1 MKPIVALVGRPN
13 VGKSTLFNRITRS
26 KSALVDNFPGVTR
39 DRNYADTAWDD
50 IGFTVVDTG
59 GFADED
65 EGGFAAQIREQ
76 VHQAIDE
83 ADVIVLVLDGKGGLS
98 PYDTDL
104 IGLLRGIKKPVFYV
118 VNKVDGE
125 AQEVLLHDFY
135 ALGVE
140 NLFPVSA
147 EHGYGTPDFLDELVR
162 ALPESETGEDAEQIR
177 VAVVGRPNAGKS
189 SMINHILGEE
199 RLVVSEVA
207 GTTRDSINTLVQV
220 DGTSFVFIDTAGIRR
235 KGRVSKKL
243 EKFSIIKA
251 LKSLEDCDVALI
263 VLDASE
269 GITEQDM
276 TIAGYAY
283 ERGCG
288 CVMVLNKWDLV
299 EKDTRT
305 EKVYTENLK
314 EAAKFMAFAPAVT
327 VSAKTGQRVR
337 RVFGMIKK
345 VYQQYTT
352 RMGTGQLNQ
361 IFEKAIQRNEPSLHR
376 GKRLKL
382 YYITQ
387 VSTRPPTFVCF
398 VNYPEGVHFSYK
410 RYLTNQLRMGT
421 GLDQTPL
428 RILYRQ
434 RTGRIEF
441 GEKKSGKNK
450 GARVKKKG

>member
-1 MKPIVALVGRPN
+1 M
-13 VGKSTLFNRITRS
+13 TRS
-26 KSALVDNFPGVTR
+26 KSALVDDFPGVTR
-39 DRNYADTAWDD
+39 DRNYADAAWDE
-50 IGFTVVDTG
+50 IPFTVVDTG
-59 GFADED
+59 GFADVD

-76 VHQAIDE
+76 VQAAIDD

-104 IGLLRGIKKPVFYV
+104 IGLLRGIEKPVFYA
-118 VNKVDGE
+118 VNKIDGE
-125 AQEVLLHDFY
+125 EREERLYDFY

-147 EHGYGTPDFLDELVR
+147 EHGYGFSDFMDELAR
-162 ALPESETGEDAEQIR
+162 GFPEGDHDEDPEQIR

-189 SMINHILGEE
+189 SLINHILGED
-199 RLVVSEVA
+199 RLVVSDVA
-207 GTTRDSINTLVQV
+207 GTTRDSINTLVRV
-220 DGTSFVFIDTAGIRR
+220 DGTPFVFIDTAGIRR

-243 EKFSIIKA
+243 EKFSVIKA

-269 GITEQDM
+269 GVTEQDM
-276 TIAGYAY
+276 TIAGYPY
-283 ERGCG
+283 DRGCG

-299 EKDTRT
+299 EKDNRT
-305 EKVYTENLK
+305 EKMYKEQLK
-314 EAAKFMAFAPAVT
+314 EAAKFIGFAPAVT

-352 RMGTGQLNQ
+352 RVGTGQLNQ
-361 IFEKAIQRNEPSLHR
+361 VFEKAIERNEPSLHR
-376 GKRLKL
+376 GKRIKF
-382 YYITQ
+382 YYATQ

-398 VNYPEGVHFSYK
+398 VNYPEAVHFSYK
-410 RYLTNQLRMGT
+410 RYLTNQIRMGT

-428 RILYRQ
+428 RVLFRQ

-441 GEKKSGKNK
+441 GGKKSGRNK
-450 GARVKKKG
+450 GAREKRKRS